1 MLVCLP
7 GCSTVEPWQAG
18 EHYKV
23 NPQHEEQCANEGGC
37 SLMTQAWFQLQM
49 LRAYKAG
56 QKSESEAADKPG
68 SL

>member
-1 MLVCLP
+1 
-7 GCSTVEPWQAG
+7 
-18 EHYKV
+18 
-23 NPQHEEQCANEGGC
+23 
-37 SLMTQAWFQLQM
+37 MTQAWFQLQM